1 MQQRIRKETTA
12 AASNKHAWRQ
22 DQPAG
27 NHYQNNRATV
37 AESFADVTT
46 RTIAT
51 TTAPGG
57 RKYQTWSKK
66 KKKKTEGA
74 KTHVGKKY
82 RQLNSTTRFENRN
95 KRRDNDNTPA
105 AATGDGEGRHSR
117 NRSKHSGLKG
127 RGTEGGRW
135 EGKGKGEY
143 VCS

>member
-1 MQQRIRKETTA
+1 MHGGKT
-12 AASNKHAWRQ
+12 

-27 NHYQNNRATV
+27 HHYQNNRATV

-46 RTIAT
+46 ITIAT
-51 TTAPGG
+51 TTAAPGG
-57 RKYQTWSKK
+57 RKYQTWSKKK

-82 RQLNSTTRFENRN
+82 CQLNSTTRFESRN
-95 KRRDNDNTPA
+95 KRRDHDKTPD

-127 RGTEGGRW
+127 RGREGGR
-135 EGKGKGEY
+135 
-143 VCS
+143 